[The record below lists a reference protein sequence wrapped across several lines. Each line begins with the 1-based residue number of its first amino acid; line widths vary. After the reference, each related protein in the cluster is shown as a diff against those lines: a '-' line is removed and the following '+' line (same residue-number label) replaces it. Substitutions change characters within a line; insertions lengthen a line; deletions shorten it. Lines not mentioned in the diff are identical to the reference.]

1 MLALPVPRPIPH
13 SPPPADDL
21 RAAQAGDA
29 EAFGRLYRAEVGRVH
44 ALALRLT
51 GDAQRAEELVQD
63 AFVRAWRKLPSFRA
77 ESSLATWLHR
87 LTVNVFLLNDR
98 GARRRALREIPDEDL
113 AEHAGPRRSAAHDVE
128 DRVDLERA
136 IARLPEGARVAFV
149 LFDVYGYSHEE
160 IAAEIGVATGTIRAQ
175 LHRARRRL
183 REELDR

>member
-1 MLALPVPRPIPH
+1 MLAIPVPRPIPD
-13 SPPPADDL
+13 PPPPTDDV

-29 EAFGRLYRAEVGRVH
+29 EAFGRIYRAEAGRIH

-51 GDAQRAEELVQD
+51 GDPQRAEELVQD

-87 LTVNVFLLNDR
+87 LTVNVFLLDDR
-98 GARRRALREIPDEDL
+98 GVRRRALREILDDDL
-113 AEHAGPRRSAAHDVE
+113 AERAGPRRSIGEDVE
-128 DRVDLERA
+128 DRIDLERA

-160 IAAEIGVATGTIRAQ
+160 IAAEAGVAAGTIRVQ